1 MTAIEI
7 PGGVERPVSALP
19 ESAVAWRAVVR
30 EFAETEVQP
39 LVQGMD
45 EAAALDPDL
54 AKKLVAAGLMGIEIP
69 RTYGGAGGDLLAVIL
84 AIEELARVDPAVA
97 VYVDVQNAL
106 VASALLRHGTGDQRR
121 RYLPRLATGL
131 VGAYALSEEQ
141 AGSDAFA
148 MSTRAEPDGD
158 GFVLNGAKDWTT
170 NAAEAGLFVVFA
182 RAEGAA
188 GGASGLTAFLIE
200 RDAPGLSV
208 GPPFGKMGI
217 RASSTR
223 RVELDGV
230 RVGRENVLD
239 RVGGGEQLAIET
251 LNIGKLGVSAQLV
264 GLAQGALDTALR
276 HARQRTQFRKKIIT
290 FQGVLF
296 PLARIATELEAARVL
311 LYDAVRVIHHGTAID
326 RMKAAAM
333 VKYLASEVAEQAASQ
348 AVETLGGNG
357 FTTAYPAE
365 KFYRDAKIGKIYEGT
380 SNIQLR
386 TIGAALLRESR

>member
-131 VGAYALSEEQ
+131 VGLI
-141 AGSDAFA
+141 
-148 MSTRAEPDGD
+148 
-158 GFVLNGAKDWTT
+158 
-170 NAAEAGLFVVFA
+170 VVFP
-182 RAEGAA
+182 
-188 GGASGLTAFLIE
+188 L
-200 RDAPGLSV
+200 
-208 GPPFGKMGI
+208 
-217 RASSTR
+217 
-223 RVELDGV
+223 
-230 RVGRENVLD
+230 
-239 RVGGGEQLAIET
+239 
-251 LNIGKLGVSAQLV
+251 LG
-264 GLAQGALDTALR
+264 
-276 HARQRTQFRKKIIT
+276 
-290 FQGVLF
+290 
-296 PLARIATELEAARVL
+296 
-311 LYDAVRVIHHGTAID
+311 HGTWHAY
-326 RMKAAAM
+326 RAMK
-333 VKYLASEVAEQAASQ
+333 
-348 AVETLGGNG
+348 
-357 FTTAYPAE
+357 P
-365 KFYRDAKIGKIYEGT
+365 
-380 SNIQLR
+380 
-386 TIGAALLRESR
+386 